1 MGGGLLQ
8 KVNRDTQRFAFK
20 CSANQTSDDVWHDV
34 YKNPI
39 DARQNN
45 ETKASKKG
53 KLKLI
58 NHNSVFMT
66 VRQDDPEY
74 VDYQDL
80 LIEVFRDGEIKK
92 LSTFQE
98 IRQNASL

>member
-8 KVNRDTQRFAFK
+8 KVNRDTQRFVFK
-20 CSANQTSDDVWHDV
+20 CSANKTSDGIWHDV

-39 DARQNN
+39 DARKGE
-45 ETKASKKG
+45 ETKISKKG

-58 NHNSVFMT
+58 KHNSVFMT

-74 VDYQDL
+74 LDYQDL
-80 LIEVFRDGEIKK
+80 LDEVLVIVK
-92 LSTFQE
+92 
-98 IRQNASL
+98 